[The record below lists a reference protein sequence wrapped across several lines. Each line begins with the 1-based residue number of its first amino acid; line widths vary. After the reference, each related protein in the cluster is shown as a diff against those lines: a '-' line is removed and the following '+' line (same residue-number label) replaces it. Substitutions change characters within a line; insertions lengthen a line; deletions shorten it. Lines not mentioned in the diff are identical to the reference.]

1 MTRLFSAIGI
11 DYQQWKALTV
21 VALKNDFRS
30 TSLGQRMDS
39 REVRVVFSLLFQAVF
54 YTLFGTMIAYVVW
67 ASRDPWLTG
76 TIASTYIAFIVGTAV
91 VLDHHSVI
99 SSPVDYAVLGFRP
112 VSSRTY
118 FAVKLT
124 NILVYTTA
132 LTTVAAWVPLL
143 VALVRHGWGISA
155 ALLLDIYASSTATT
169 LAIALGYA
177 TVLRAVGP
185 DAIERVLSYVQM
197 IMSFA
202 VYGGQFLISGI
213 LSQSRPGNWAMPE
226 TLWLL
231 IYPGTWFGSYL
242 ALADGQ
248 VSVRVFA
255 PALASV
261 TALALM
267 ATRLGGRLSLD
278 YSERLGAMTV
288 AARAK
293 AARAAE
299 GRRRGGLWFATG
311 EARAVALLVRSQFRH
326 DQRFRMGVLGLLPF
340 TLLYMLMGIRSGAIA
355 DPFSATR
362 TMQGWPMTMAVLASP
377 AMLRMLLTRSDA
389 FRASWIFFTC
399 PSDRMRI
406 ARSSK
411 DVLVVFFLVPYL
423 LLVAAVL
430 LLRRRQHR
438 PRADSRRLP
447 RTARPPRAADRAA
460 ARSGAALLETD
471 AEGPQHVAVLWLY
484 AGHHPGEPVH
494 PVLRLDDVQQPH
506 IDRRRC
512 RRHRP
517 GWCRNRLA
525 HPRARAAAGAVARIR
540 GLTLVR
546 RRFA

>member
-231 IYPGTWFGSYL
+231 IWPGTWFGSYL

-423 LLVAAVL
+423 LLVAAVYSYVVGNIAHVLIHVAFLGLLAHLVLQIGL
-430 LLRRRQHR
+430 LLDPALPFSKPMQKGRSTSLFFGFTLVTILVSLFIQFYASTMYSSLTLTIGAVVGIVLVGVAIDWLTRARVQRQ
-438 PRADSRRLP
+438 AQ
-447 RTARPPRAADRAA
+447 
-460 ARSGAALLETD
+460 LLEF
-471 AEGPQHVAVLWLY
+471 EG
-484 AGHHPGEPVH
+484 
-494 PVLRLDDVQQPH
+494 
-506 IDRRRC
+506 
-512 RRHRP
+512 
-517 GWCRNRLA
+517 
-525 HPRARAAAGAVARIR
+525 
-540 GLTLVR
+540 
-546 RRFA
+546 

>member
-231 IYPGTWFGSYL
+231 IWPGTWFGSYL

-423 LLVAAVL
+423 LFVAAVYSYVVGNIAHVLIHVAFLGLLAHLVLQIGL
-430 LLRRRQHR
+430 LLDPALPFSKPMQKGRSTSLFFGFTLITILVSLFIQFYASTMYSSLTLTVGAVVGIVLVGVAIDWLTRARVQRQ
-438 PRADSRRLP
+438 AQ
-447 RTARPPRAADRAA
+447 
-460 ARSGAALLETD
+460 LLEF
-471 AEGPQHVAVLWLY
+471 EG
-484 AGHHPGEPVH
+484 
-494 PVLRLDDVQQPH
+494 
-506 IDRRRC
+506 
-512 RRHRP
+512 
-517 GWCRNRLA
+517 
-525 HPRARAAAGAVARIR
+525 
-540 GLTLVR
+540 
-546 RRFA
+546 